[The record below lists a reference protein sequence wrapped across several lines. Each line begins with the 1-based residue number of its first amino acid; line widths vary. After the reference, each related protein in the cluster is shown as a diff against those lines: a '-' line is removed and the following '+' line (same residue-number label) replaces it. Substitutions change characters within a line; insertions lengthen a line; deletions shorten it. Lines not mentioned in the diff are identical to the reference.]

1 MKDIDKQ
8 ERYLFEW
15 QWGNDYARW
24 AYRANKMI
32 KELFYHK
39 RLEVDRTV
47 KVYLKNP
54 ATGQITE
61 LTEPVELITL
71 EIS

>member
-8 ERYLFEW
+8 EKYLFEW
-15 QWGNDYARW
+15 QWVNDYARW
-24 AYRANKMI
+24 ANRANKMI
-32 KELFYHK
+32 KELFEQK
-39 RLEVDRTV
+39 KKEVDRTI